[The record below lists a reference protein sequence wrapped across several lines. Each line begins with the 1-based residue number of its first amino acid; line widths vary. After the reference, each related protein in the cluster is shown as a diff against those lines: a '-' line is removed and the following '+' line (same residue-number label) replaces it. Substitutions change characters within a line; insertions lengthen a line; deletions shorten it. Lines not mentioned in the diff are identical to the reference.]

1 MKKFII
7 PVVALL
13 LVAFVLVSW
22 RSQSTAK
29 EAAVHINDAGCGMYD
44 GDGGFVLASS
54 DATVLTS
61 SGNGKLTC
69 KVSNVANSTG
79 KAVKDENESTGG
91 LCFILGAGATDDWQE
106 IVSASGQ
113 ATLQCRVHP

>member
-1 MKKFII
+1 MKKLII
-7 PVVALL
+7 PFVALFVVA
-13 LVAFVLVSW
+13 VALVSW

-29 EAAVHINDAGCGMYD
+29 DPAIHINDAGCALRD
-44 GDGGFVLASS
+44 GDGGFVLADS
-54 DATVLTS
+54 DATVITS

-69 KVSNVANSTG
+69 KVSDVANSTG
-79 KAVKDENESTGG
+79 SAVKWNYDNTGL
-91 LCFILGAGATDDWQE
+91 LCNIIGAGATDDWQE